1 MRNKLYLNN
10 YGRNVCKGQLGEVFI
25 GHGKD
30 VCHHF
35 NSCEIN
41 SLAELGRVGICQRKR
56 QSQAKLLVETFNARL
71 VEYFCCFLVT
81 SHIYNV

>member
-10 YGRNVCKGQLGEVFI
+10 YGRNICKGQLGEVFI

-30 VCHHF
+30 VCHRF

-41 SLAELGRVGICQRKR
+41 SLAELVSVKDRDNLR
-56 QSQAKLLVETFNARL
+56 QNF
-71 VEYFCCFLVT
+71 
-81 SHIYNV
+81 